1 LVVVAISA
9 SPSTRWRGTPS
20 TPRGSGYWFFGLLVS
35 GCFLLLGLVRGLFGF
50 LALLLLVLVF
60 GLLGFL
66 GFLALWWSTS

>member
-1 LVVVAISA
+1 VLAISA

-20 TPRGSGYWFFGLLVS
+20 TPRGSGFWFFGLVVS
-35 GCFLLLGLVRGLFGF
+35 GCFLLLRLVRGLFGF

-66 GFLALWWSTS
+66 ALWWSTW